1 VISVGPLAPRA
12 AWAWV
17 IALFTALTAAMFA
30 PWLAG
35 HGWFAWDVPDQY
47 WPDLVYLCESLRDG
61 AWPRWNPY
69 DRFGYPFAG
78 DPQNGQ
84 FYPLNH
90 ALCAL
95 SRGAP
100 PRVLAEL
107 RAPLHF
113 VLAGCAMT
121 GFLRARGATWGAAVL
136 GGVAFFSAPYPRRM
150 WEVNLSYTVAW
161 LPAVLWAVERL
172 AQSPDGRRAAVLAMV
187 VALAT
192 SVGSPPSLYF
202 TALTAAVFT
211 LARCLP
217 VRRAWPWLLVAG
229 ALCAGLCAVMVL
241 PTRDL
246 SRLSV
251 QRAKDFHAI
260 AEGAYPL
267 RDLPGLLWP
276 RNKFLYLGAPLVTL
290 AILGAARP
298 SVILSRGIRL
308 TLAATALV
316 ALAMMFGAHTPVFR
330 VAFHLV
336 PGVSAFRE
344 PVRYSAVLGAC
355 AAILAAAGALHL
367 PRPRLTLPLLTALIF
382 ATAFAALP
390 PDRDL
395 RPGDPPG
402 SAARWNA
409 LRDRLPRDT
418 SSWRAWD
425 EFGLGLRAGTRFQF
439 RDGRGYQDP
448 LQSER
453 YARVINGLH
462 HSPALLAQF
471 GVRYLLRGP
480 HFLHGTTHHFLP
492 AGAEARIATPL
503 GDGLWE
509 LRDAL
514 PTAYWVPRAEA
525 LPSGDAVI
533 THLRAVAPSPVCL
546 LESPEVS
553 DPPGAQGVGMVRG
566 HAEVARDAVT
576 VTVNAPTAGWLVVN
590 EAWAPGWRATVN
602 GVETPVRR
610 ANFLMRAV
618 RVGAGAQRVVMTY
631 APPGDLPLRA
641 LALLSL
647 LTCAWL
653 VWRGGR
659 AAPDPPR

>member
-1 VISVGPLAPRA
+1 MPPLPLPPRA

-17 IALFTALTAAMFA
+17 VALFLALTAAMFA
-30 PWLAG
+30 PWVMG

-61 AWPRWNPY
+61 EWPRWNPY
-69 DRFGYPFAG
+69 DRFGYPCAA

-95 SRGAP
+95 SRGHP
-100 PRVLAEL
+100 PRALAEL
-107 RAPLHF
+107 RAPPHF

-121 GFLRARGATWGAAVL
+121 GFLRARGAPWGAAVL

-150 WEVNLSYTVAW
+150 WEVNLSYTLAW

-172 AQSPDGRRAAVLAMV
+172 ARSPDARRAAVLALV

-211 LARCLP
+211 LARCAAE
-217 VRRAWPWLLVAG
+217 RRAWPWLLVAG
-229 ALCAGLCAVMVL
+229 ALAAAMCAVMVL

-246 SRLSV
+246 SRESV
-251 QRAKDFHAI
+251 QRAKDFRAI

-267 RDLPGLLWP
+267 RDLPGLVWP
-276 RNKFLYLGAPLVTL
+276 RNKFLYLGAPLVAL
-290 AILGAARP
+290 AAVGAARP
-298 SVILSRGIRL
+298 SVILARGLRL

-330 VAFHLV
+330 VAYHLV

-355 AAILAAAGALHL
+355 ASILAAAGALRL
-367 PRPRLTLPLLTALIF
+367 PRPRVTVPLAAALVF
-382 ATAFAALP
+382 ATAWTALP

-395 RPGDPPG
+395 LPGDPPG
-402 SAARWNA
+402 DAVRGNA
-409 LRDRLPRDT
+409 LRARLPADA

-425 EFGLGLRAGTRFQF
+425 EFGLGLRAGTRFRF

-448 LQSER
+448 LQSAR
-453 YARVINGLH
+453 YAQVINGLGDA
-462 HSPALLAQF
+462 PRLLAQF

-492 AGAEARIATPL
+492 AGAEARIADDR
-503 GDGLWE
+503 GDGLWAV
-509 LRDAL
+509 RGAL

-525 LPSGDAVI
+525 LPSGDAVL
-533 THLRAVAPSPVCL
+533 TRLRAVAPAPVCL
-546 LESPEVS
+546 LESPDVS
-553 DPPGAQGVGMVRG
+553 DPPGAQGPAMVPAR
-566 HAEVARDAVT
+566 AAVARDAVT

-590 EAWAPGWRATVN
+590 EAWDPGWRATVN
-602 GVETPVRR
+602 GVATPVRR

-618 RVGAGAQRVVMTY
+618 RVGAGAQRVVLTY
-631 APPGDLPLRA
+631 APPRDLP
-641 LALLSL
+641 
-647 LTCAWL
+647 CAPS
-653 VWRGGR
+653 RCS
-659 AAPDPPR
+659 AC

>member
-1 VISVGPLAPRA
+1 
-12 AWAWV
+12 
-17 IALFTALTAAMFA
+17 MFA
-30 PWLAG
+30 PWVAG
-35 HGWFAWDVPDQY
+35 QGWFVWDVPDQY
-47 WPDLVYLCESLRDG
+47 WPDLVYLCGSLRDG
-61 AWPRWNPY
+61 VWPRWNPY
-69 DRFGYPFAG
+69 DRFGYPFLG

-95 SRGAP
+95 SRGHP
-100 PRVLAEL
+100 PRALAEL

-121 GFLRARGATWGAAVL
+121 GFLRARGAPWGAAVL

-150 WEVNLSYTVAW
+150 WEVNLSYTIAW

-172 AQSPDGRRAAVLAMV
+172 AQSPDARRAAVLALV

-211 LARCLP
+211 VARCAHE
-217 VRRAWPWLLVAG
+217 RRAWPWLLLAG
-229 ALCAGLCAVMVL
+229 ALGLGMCAVMVL

-251 QRAKDFHAI
+251 QRAKDFRAI

-276 RNKFLYLGAPLVTL
+276 RNKFLYLGAPLVAL

-298 SVILSRGIRL
+298 SAILSRGLRL
-308 TLAATALV
+308 TLAATALF

-355 AAILAAAGALHL
+355 ASVLAAAGALHL
-367 PRPRLTLPLLTALIF
+367 PRPKRSLPLAAALLF
-382 ATAFAALP
+382 ATAWTALP

-395 RPGDPPG
+395 RAGDPPG
-402 SAARWNA
+402 PVARWNA
-409 LRDRLPRDT
+409 LRRRLPRDT

-425 EFGLGLRAGTRFQF
+425 EFALGLRAGTRFRF

-448 LQSER
+448 LQSAR
-453 YARVINGLH
+453 YAEVINGLDP
-462 HSPALLAQF
+462 SPQLLAQF
-471 GVRYLLRGP
+471 GVRYLLRGD

-492 AGAEARIATPL
+492 AGTEARIADDR

-509 LRDAL
+509 VRGAL
-514 PTAYWVPRAEA
+514 PTAYWVPRAET

-533 THLRAVAPSPVCL
+533 ARLRARAPTPSCL
-546 LESPEVS
+546 LESPDVS
-553 DPPGAQGVGMVRG
+553 DPIGAQGVVMVAG
-566 HAEVARDAVT
+566 HAVVARDAVT
-576 VTVNAPTAGWLVVN
+576 VTVNAPSEGWLVVN
-590 EAWAPGWRATVN
+590 EAWDPGWRATVN
-602 GVETPVRR
+602 GVATPVRR

-618 RVGAGAQRVVMTY
+618 RVGAGPQRVVMTY
-631 APPGDLPLRA
+631 APRGDVVLRA

-647 LTCAWL
+647 LTCLAL
-653 VWRGGR
+653 ALR
-659 AAPDPPR
+659 ADRAPRDPPR

>member
-1 VISVGPLAPRA
+1 VIPTAPLAPRA

-17 IALFTALTAAMFA
+17 VALFTALTAMMFA

-35 HGWFAWDVPDQY
+35 HGWFVWDVPDQY
-47 WPDLVYLCESLRDG
+47 WPDLVYLCESLRHG
-61 AWPRWNPY
+61 EWPRWNPY
-69 DRFGYPFAG
+69 DRFGYPFAA

-100 PRVLAEL
+100 SRSLAEL

-121 GFLRARGATWGAAVL
+121 GFLRARGAPWGAAVL

-150 WEVNLSYTVAW
+150 WEVNLSYTLAW

-172 AQSPDGRRAAVLAMV
+172 AQSPDARRAAILALV
-187 VALAT
+187 VAAAT

-217 VRRAWPWLLVAG
+217 HRRTWPWLLGAG
-229 ALCAGLCAVMVL
+229 ALTLGMCAVMVL

-246 SRLSV
+246 SRDSV

-276 RNKFLYLGAPLVTL
+276 RNKFLYLGAPLVSL
-290 AILGAARP
+290 ATLGAARP
-298 SVILSRGIRL
+298 SVILSRAIRL

-355 AAILAAAGALHL
+355 AAVLAAAGALHL
-367 PRPRLTLPLLTALIF
+367 PRPKLTLPLLTALIF

-402 SAARWNA
+402 AAARWNA
-409 LRDRLPRDT
+409 LRGRLPGDT

-453 YARVINGLH
+453 YARVINGLD
-462 HSPALLAQF
+462 HSPALLAQY

-492 AGAEARIATPL
+492 AGAEPRIATSL
-503 GDGLWE
+503 GDGLWAV
-509 LRDAL
+509 RDAL

-533 THLRAVAPSPVCL
+533 TRLRALAPSPVCL
-546 LESPEVS
+546 LESPDVS
-553 DPPGAQGVGMVRG
+553 DPPGAQGVGMVPG
-566 HAEVARDAVT
+566 HTLVARDAVT

-618 RVGAGAQRVVMTY
+618 RVGAGPHRVVMTY
-631 APPGDLPLRA
+631 APSRDLPLRG

-659 AAPDPPR
+659 AARAPRG